1 MRNYQ
6 CQTCG
11 EGILLEPAEVEE
23 HGAYCTEH
31 MFSEQFPAL
40 DRLADQ
46 VSDKEEQRGNPRQET
61 NRAAETETP
70 IERNSVMSDSTT
82 THTRMTE
89 ARTGYIETQAPE
101 RDEFPMGEVLTDGV
115 RHPEHIFATAS
126 WSYEGAKGAWDD
138 TVRLDEYAEDETH
151 GAHLHLSAK
160 AGDSLPFG
168 ARLWMMDAHGDDI
181 SIRFASLE
189 DAEEFGHW
197 IARESQRLAT
207 ISKEVEM

>member
-1 MRNYQ
+1 MKNYQ

-70 IERNSVMSDSTT
+70 IERNSVMDQST
-82 THTRMTE
+82 
-89 ARTGYIETQAPE
+89 APE
-101 RDEFPMGEVLTDGV
+101 FWGYTTENFRLYHEDPETFHLRASSGPTVDQHALKRQETLRV
-115 RHPEHIFATAS
+115 RHTSGPTE
-126 WSYEGAKGAWDD
+126 
-138 TVRLDEYAEDETH
+138 EDEDYIDF
-151 GAHLHLSAK
+151 HLYRHSINGEEINGKTLVAVDATSGQWLAQLDLARGNFKELAAWLS
-160 AGDSLPFG
+160 
-168 ARLWMMDAHGDDI
+168 
-181 SIRFASLE
+181 
-189 DAEEFGHW
+189 EE
-197 IARESQRLAT
+197 AT
-207 ISKEVEM
+207 R